1 MAFSW
6 MLIIILVLM
15 MMLGVLP
22 HVTQEEIEAL

>member
-15 MMLGVLP
+15 MMLGGLP